1 MAKQTT
7 RLNVP
12 LDIGNALQQARLAQG
27 LSQVMLAQQ
36 LGLPQSVISDIES
49 GKSTILVRRILG
61 IAREL
66 GLDLTASWE
75 DNAPRN

>member
-1 MAKQTT
+1 VAKQTT

-12 LDIGNALQQARLAQG
+12 LDIGNALQQARLARG

>member
-1 MAKQTT
+1 VAKQTT